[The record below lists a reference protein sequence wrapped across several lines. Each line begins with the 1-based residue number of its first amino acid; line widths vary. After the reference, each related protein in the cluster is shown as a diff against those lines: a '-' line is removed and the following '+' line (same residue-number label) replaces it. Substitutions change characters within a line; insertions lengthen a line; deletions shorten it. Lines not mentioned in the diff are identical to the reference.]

1 MQHLYKFTSQYGNIN
16 KATSTRSGRVDGPGF
31 SVGLRTISGTVADI
45 VNKNGEYRLTLL
57 MRKY

>member
-45 VNKNGEYRLTLL
+45 VNKNGE
-57 MRKY
+57 